1 MKNRALQGARVAARR
16 VAARIGAAW
25 RDRRGAVHVDW
36 MVLTAGVLALTFS
49 VSAAFEAELDEIA
62 VSTFLHAS
70 AGIDAMR

>member
-1 MKNRALQGARVAARR
+1 M
-16 VAARIGAAW
+16 
-25 RDRRGAVHVDW
+25 
-36 MVLTAGVLALTFS
+36 LTAGVLALTFS